1 MKKKESNKK
10 FNTGLPIYN
19 PNSCGIDIG
28 STQYDVAIPDG
39 NTGHIV
45 RQFGTFT
52 KDFLNQLV
60 YCCLFL
66 N

>member
-28 STQYDVAIPDG
+28 SMQYDVAIPDG
-39 NTGHIV
+39 NAGYIV
-45 RQFGTFT
+45 R
-52 KDFLNQLV
+52 
-60 YCCLFL
+60 
-66 N
+66 

>member
-1 MKKKESNKK
+1 MKKRESNKK

-19 PNSCGIDIG
+19 LNSCGIDIG
-28 STQYDVAIPDG
+28 LTQYDVATPDG
-39 NTGHIV
+39 SAGYIV
-45 RQFGTFT
+45 RPFGTFT
-52 KDFLNQLV
+52 KDLLNQLV